1 MQYLDEAI
9 FNQEAE
15 QCFIG
20 CLLVEGDLAKE
31 TKIQAK
37 NIYMPALKIIFEAIK
52 GVEEKGKPID
62 LVAIVEELGSRLD
75 HVGGVGYLSELAS
88 SIPTTANFKYYEN
101 LIFDKWKMRRAVQLA
116 NRAKEVVVG
125 DESTEVIGKLIHE
138 LEALNDAGDDEK
150 EFNLKDTLVRMYEKA
165 QEVKGEITG
174 ISSGYKE
181 LDYLTSGWQ
190 KGDLVVVGA
199 RPSVGKTA
207 FCLNV
212 GRNASVGNNAVGIF
226 SLEMGDEQ
234 LLNRMIS
241 AEGNIDGMKMKN
253 PEANFTADDWEKYV
267 NSIGQINDLALH
279 IWDKPGVGIP
289 YIRKEA
295 RKFRRK
301 HQDKECLI
309 IIDYLQLIV
318 GSTKH
323 GGNRQQEIGEIS
335 RQLKTMARELGITV
349 IALSQ
354 LSRGVEQRQ
363 DKRPMLSDLRESG
376 QIEQD
381 ADLIAFLYRDDYYD
395 KESEN
400 KNIIEIIL
408 AKHRN
413 GPVGTVELAFVK
425 EFNKFVALE
434 RRF

>member
-1 MQYLDEAI
+1 MQHLEEAI

-15 QCFIG
+15 QYFVG
-20 CLLVEGDLAKE
+20 CLLSEGELAKE
-31 TKIQAK
+31 TKLQQK
-37 NIYMPALKIIFEAIK
+37 NLYLPALKIIFEAIK
-52 GVEEKGKPID
+52 KVDEKGKPVD
-62 LVAIVEELGSRLD
+62 LVAIVEELGPRLD
-75 HVGGVGYLSELAS
+75 HVGGVGYLGELAN

-116 NRAKEVVVG
+116 NRAKEVVIG

-138 LEALNDAGDDEK
+138 LEQLNDAGDDEK
-150 EFNLKDTLVRMYEKA
+150 EFNLRDMLVAMYDEA
-165 QEVKGEITG
+165 QEIKGEITG
-174 ISSGYKE
+174 IPSGYRE
-181 LDYLTSGWQ
+181 LDYLTSGFQ
-190 KGDLVVVGA
+190 QEDLIVVGA

-212 GRNASVGNNAVGIF
+212 GRNAANQDNAVGVF
-226 SLEMGDEQ
+226 SLEMGAKQ

-253 PEANFTADDWEKYV
+253 PEALFNEKDWQNYV
-267 NSIGQINDLALH
+267 MAMGNINGLPLH
-279 IWDKPGVGIP
+279 IWDKPGIGMP

-301 HQDKECLI
+301 HPGKKVLI
-309 IIDYLQLIV
+309 IIDYLQLIA
-318 GSTKH
+318 GNTKH
-323 GGNRQQEIGEIS
+323 GGNRTQEIGEIS
-335 RQLKTMARELGITV
+335 RQLKTMAREEKITV

-354 LSRGVEQRQ
+354 LSRGVEGRQ

-395 KESEN
+395 KESEAE
-400 KNIIEIIL
+400 NIIEIIL

-413 GPVGTVELAFVK
+413 GPVGTVELAFIK
-425 EFNKFVALE
+425 EYNKFVNLE
-434 RRF
+434 RRY